1 MNTSVS
7 SLPLPQHGRHSWF
20 DWAFALIVLGGAGWF
35 YQAHGKAM
43 DGYEIGILALA
54 VPSLIWLGWFWA
66 PLRVLMLSAGLAS
79 AGAMALY
86 MRTTDAYG
94 ADLSQGDKVF
104 WLKYFLS
111 SQSAILWMSVL
122 FYMSTLFYWGGVF
135 ARSGNATRLGSRLAW
150 AGVFMALVGT
160 LVRWFE
166 SYQIAPDI
174 GHVPVSNLYE
184 VFVLFSWVTA
194 LYWLY
199 YEDRFA
205 RAGRQL
211 GSLGAF
217 VMLVVSAA
225 VGFLLWYAVV
235 RGASEIQPLVP
246 ALQSWW
252 MKLHVP
258 ANFIGYGTFA
268 LAAMVAFA
276 YLVKHYAGET
286 QWWKLAPL
294 WLIGV
299 VLCFEPVVFRAK
311 PGADQFVS
319 SFWAV
324 YFGIAALVVA
334 GIVALRRK
342 IAAQLPTFEVLDDV
356 MYKAI
361 AVGFAFFTIATILG
375 AFWAAEAWGGYWSWD
390 PKETWALIVWLN
402 YAAWLHMRL
411 MKGLRGTF
419 AAWWALS
426 GLLVTSFAFLGV
438 NMFLSGLHSYGEL

>member
-1 MNTSVS
+1 M
-7 SLPLPQHGRHSWF
+7 PKGGQRSWF
-20 DWAFALIVLGGAGWF
+20 DWVFALLVVGAAGWF

-66 PLRVLMLSAGLAS
+66 PLRVLMLSSGLVS
-79 AGAMALY
+79 VGAMSLY
-86 MRTTDAYG
+86 MRATDAYG
-94 ADLSQGDKVF
+94 ADLAQADKVF

-122 FYMSTLFYWGGVF
+122 FFMSTLAYWVGVF
-135 ARSGNATRLGSRLAW
+135 ARSGNATRFGSRLAW

-194 LYWLY
+194 LFWLY

-205 RAGRQL
+205 RAGREL

-286 QWWKLAPL
+286 KWWKLAPL

-299 VLCFEPVVFRAK
+299 VLCFQPVVFRAK
-311 PGADQFVS
+311 PGTDQFMS

-334 GIVALRRK
+334 GIVALRRQ
-342 IAAQLPTFEVLDDV
+342 IAAQLPSAEVLDDV
-356 MYKAI
+356 MYKSI

-438 NMFLSGLHSYGEL
+438 NMFLSGLHSYGQL